1 MTKIEIEV
9 ERRNSMASLRERRN
23 ITRREYEI
31 ERKRIDY
38 QYSCRLE
45 SFERDGLPGSP

>member
-23 ITRREYEI
+23 ITRREYEA
-31 ERKRIDY
+31 ERRAIDY
-38 QYSCRLE
+38 AYHNRLADLARGE
-45 SFERDGLPGSP
+45 P